1 MIQADIR
8 EFAAYLLRLDEEDP
22 PLLAAAPQREVQL
35 FAANKH
41 DGPKATKGF
50 FLLDLLGS
58 CSSPWNK
65 RAGVV
70 FARAFVSSGRDYKCK
85 DEKLIA
91 EKFNVHLRTIKKHF
105 EEDSEVEEHDSLGA
119 QANRL
124 RTVSRISLC

>member
-70 FARAFVSSGRDYKCK
+70 FARAFVSSGPGLQVQRR
-85 DEKLIA
+85 EI
-91 EKFNVHLRTIKKHF
+91 NRG
-105 EEDSEVEEHDSLGA
+105 EVQCSLA
-119 QANRL
+119 HY
-124 RTVSRISLC
+124 